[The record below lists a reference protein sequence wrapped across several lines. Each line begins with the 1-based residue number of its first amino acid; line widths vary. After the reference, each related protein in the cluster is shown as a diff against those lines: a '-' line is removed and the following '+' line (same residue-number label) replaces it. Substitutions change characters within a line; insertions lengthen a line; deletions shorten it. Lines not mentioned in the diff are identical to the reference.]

1 MCGRYRLT
9 RKKEI
14 LAEHFGIEP
23 NDNWQ
28 PRYNV
33 APTQNV
39 AVVRQD
45 SEQPRRIGST
55 MRWGLIPFWAK
66 DASIGY
72 KMINARCETIAEK
85 PAYRDALK
93 KRRCLIS
100 ADGFYEWQKNG
111 KAKTP
116 FCFTLGEDTVFAF
129 AGIWE
134 RWKNPEGQFVET
146 FSIITTTPNALC
158 QDVHDRMPVIL
169 PDEHYDLWLDP
180 GFHNTEELCA
190 LLKPYDA
197 AQMKRHEVST
207 RVNAVKNDDPSCAE
221 PVERAGAASAQ
232 GDTKGYCCG

>member
-23 NDNWQ
+23 NDNWH

-39 AVVRQD
+39 EVVRQD
-45 SEQPRRIGST
+45 AEQPRRIGST
-55 MRWGLIPFWAK
+55 VRWGLIPFWAK

-93 KRRCLIS
+93 KRRCLIP

-111 KAKTP
+111 KFKTP
-116 FCFTLGEDTVFAF
+116 FCFTLADDGVFGF

-134 RWKNPEGQFVET
+134 RWIIRINEAATCSFLRAAMRG
-146 FSIITTTPNALC
+146 FSYVKSIAGRPDCYHLHAIKTYGE
-158 QDVHDRMPVIL
+158 HDSRL
-169 PDEHYDLWLDP
+169 
-180 GFHNTEELCA
+180 
-190 LLKPYDA
+190 
-197 AQMKRHEVST
+197 
-207 RVNAVKNDDPSCAE
+207 
-221 PVERAGAASAQ
+221 
-232 GDTKGYCCG
+232 